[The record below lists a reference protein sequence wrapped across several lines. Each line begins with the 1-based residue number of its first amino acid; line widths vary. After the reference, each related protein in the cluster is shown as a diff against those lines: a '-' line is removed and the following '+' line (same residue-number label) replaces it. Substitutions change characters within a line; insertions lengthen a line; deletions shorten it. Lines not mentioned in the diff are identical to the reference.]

1 MTYDEALSELKNI
14 LQQLQE
20 GKVPMEEMSIKV
32 KRAAELVQF
41 CKEKLRGTE
50 EEVEKLLRNIDLGES
65 E

>member
-20 GKVPMEEMSIKV
+20 GKIPMEEMSGKV

-41 CKEKLRGTE
+41 CKEKLRSAE
-50 EEVEKLLRNIDLGES
+50 EEVERLLKEIE
-65 E
+65 

>member
-20 GKVPMEEMSIKV
+20 GKVPMEEMSGKV

>member
-20 GKVPMEEMSIKV
+20 GKVPMEEMSLKV

-41 CKEKLRGTE
+41 CKEKLRSTE

>member
-20 GKVPMEEMSIKV
+20 GKVPMEEMSLKV

>member
-1 MTYDEALSELKNI
+1 MTYDEALSELKSI

-41 CKEKLRGTE
+41 CKEKLRGAE
-50 EEVEKLLRNIDLGES
+50 EEVERLLKEIE
-65 E
+65 